1 MFKSLYKIGALFS
14 LTASLDILSGRH
26 CLTGPLE
33 SELWTRG
40 HLATAVSQATSKGR
54 ESVRALE
61 KQMVAAHRR
70 DLKETKGKKGAAI
83 CVNKQMD
90 LFKTQ
95 HVIHFYLLRF
105 WEPEGQ
111 GEGVQG
117 EAGA

>member
-1 MFKSLYKIGALFS
+1 MSKTRALFS

-70 DLKETKGKKGAAI
+70 DLKETKGKKGG
-83 CVNKQMD
+83 QD
-90 LFKTQ
+90 LFKQ
-95 HVIHFYLLRF
+95 PNGFILNSKGYLF
-105 WEPEGQ
+105 PSP
-111 GEGVQG
+111 
-117 EAGA
+117 